1 MEGNQ
6 RRTIGF
12 ALFGSAAVL
21 IVIAWLMSSG
31 SFGLDEESRPTI
43 SMLLGGV
50 GVLDAILGV
59 YFILSAG
66 RP

>member
-1 MEGNQ
+1 VEGNQ

-12 ALFGSAAVL
+12 ALFGSSAVL
-21 IVIAWLMSSG
+21 LVIAWMISGG
-31 SFGLDEESRPTI
+31 SFGLGEESRPTI

-66 RP
+66 RS